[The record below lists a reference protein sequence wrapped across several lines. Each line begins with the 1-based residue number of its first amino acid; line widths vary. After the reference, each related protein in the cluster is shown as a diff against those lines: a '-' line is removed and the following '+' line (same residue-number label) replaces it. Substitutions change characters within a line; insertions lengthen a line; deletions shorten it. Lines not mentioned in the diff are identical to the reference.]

1 MKQKLEVI
9 EKFLL
14 VLTLIISVG
23 ASGWKGY
30 EYISAK
36 SLVVEA
42 KAKQEQEIG
51 NAQQLL
57 TKTYA
62 ELLSNL
68 DKDIRQIDSKLEEE
82 LFEGTVGWDKLLIIR
97 NSKVEDRNHLLQ
109 QLGSQVSSIMTST
122 PGTPKSSEK
131 TDG

>member
-1 MKQKLEVI
+1 MKQKLEVL

-30 EYISAK
+30 EYISVK

-68 DKDIRQIDSKLEEE
+68 DKDIRRIDSKLEEKW
-82 LFEGTVGWDKLLIIR
+82 FEGTAGWDKLLIIR
-97 NSKVEDRNHLLQ
+97 NSKVEDRNQLLQ
-109 QLGSQVSSIMTST
+109 QLGSQVSRIMTST
-122 PGTPKSSEK
+122 RDTLKSSEK

>member
-1 MKQKLEVI
+1 MKQTLEVI
-9 EKFLL
+9 EKLLL
-14 VLTLIISVG
+14 VLTLILSVG

-36 SLVVEA
+36 SLVVKA

-68 DKDIRQIDSKLEEE
+68 DKDIRQIDSKLAEE
-82 LFEGTVGWDKLLIIR
+82 LYEGTVGWDKLLIIR
-97 NSKVEDRNHLLQ
+97 KSKVEDRNHLLQ
-109 QLGSQVSSIMTST
+109 QLGGQVSNIMNSSRYA
-122 PGTPKSSEK
+122 PKSSENS
-131 TDG
+131 DG